1 MNLYVNANLV
11 FPISLHGLQHLSL
24 LDNQLEEVPAELGQL
39 TSLTELNLTSNNLSG
54 LPQQLYQCEEL
65 TKLYLARN
73 KLTSLPEVGVRSP
86 LWLLERRQQ
95 RR

>member
-11 FPISLHGLQHLSL
+11 FPISLRRLQHLSL
-24 LDNQLEEVPAELGQL
+24 LDNQLEEVPTELGQL
-39 TSLTELNLTSNNLSG
+39 TRLTELNLTSNNLSG

-73 KLTSLPEVGVRSP
+73 KLTSLPEVGVRPP
-86 LWLLERRQQ
+86 L
-95 RR
+95 